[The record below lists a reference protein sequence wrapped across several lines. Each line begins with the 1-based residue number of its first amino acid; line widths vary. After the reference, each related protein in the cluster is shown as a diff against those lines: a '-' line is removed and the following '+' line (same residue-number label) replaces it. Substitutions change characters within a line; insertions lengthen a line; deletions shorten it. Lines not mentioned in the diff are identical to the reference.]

1 VSAEPARESEFE
13 ALRARV
19 DQLERELAERT
30 ARANAAVA
38 AAQDR
43 SYWID
48 RFRLDLDAIMRRRWA
63 RALWTATR
71 LAAALAAHVRG
82 GPASLRKLPERAR
95 TILAEE
101 RESARR

>member
-1 VSAEPARESEFE
+1 VSAEAATEGELT

-48 RFRLDLDAIMRRRWA
+48 RFRLDLDAIMRKRWA
-63 RALWTATR
+63 RGVWTATR
-71 LAAALAAHVRG
+71 LAAAFAAHVRG
-82 GPASLRKLPERAR
+82 GPESLQKLPARAR
-95 TILAEE
+95 MILAEE
-101 RESARR
+101 RESTRR